1 MFEPKGRTTV
11 PDLSTLARE
20 IAWPLAILIAWLA
33 GEAVFRWARLSRIST
48 YGLAGFLMAGSQFGL
63 LPSSSGPE
71 ILLLAHIAFGLIL
84 FEVGYRFNLRW
95 LRANPWLGVTCLAE
109 AGLTFGA
116 VYLLA
121 LAFDTSRL
129 TALLLA
135 SLSMATSPA
144 TVLRVINEHCG
155 SGQVTERLLHLSALN
170 CVLAVFVFKVVV
182 GLAVFRT
189 SGNLGDA
196 ISSSLH
202 LLLLSA
208 ALGVVPG
215 LLMPTLLRWLGRATQ
230 DATLAFAIAVIA
242 LVALVHA
249 LKLSPVLAALTFGL
263 VARHRRIVMSQT
275 QRNFGPLGDLLAVL
289 LFVFI
294 AATLEWRVVMAG
306 LGIGLSLVLVR
317 ALAKLAGVLLFS
329 HLSGI
334 SLHKGLL
341 LGIALGPFSAFV
353 ILVLEQT
360 RYLGINLF
368 DQLAPL
374 ATAALVLEILGPLLA
389 QSALFLAHEV
399 QVKGDH

>member
-1 MFEPKGRTTV
+1 M
-11 PDLSTLARE
+11 PDVSALARE
-20 IAWPLAILIAWLA
+20 MAWPLAMLIAWLA
-33 GEAVFRWARLSRIST
+33 GETVFRWVRLSRISV
-48 YGLAGFLMAGSQFGL
+48 YGLAGFLMAAPQLGL
-63 LPSSSGPE
+63 LPNSLEPG
-71 ILLLAHIAFGLIL
+71 IFLLAHIAFGLIL

-95 LRANPWLGVTCLAE
+95 LRANPWLGVTCVAE

-144 TVLRVINEHCG
+144 TVLRVINEQGG

-189 SGNLGDA
+189 SGNLGGA
-196 ISSSLH
+196 ISSSLY
-202 LLLLSA
+202 LLFLSA
-208 ALGVVPG
+208 ALGVAPG

-263 VARHRRIVMSQT
+263 VARHRRLVMSQT

-294 AATLEWRVVMAG
+294 AATLEWRVVVAG
-306 LGIGLSLVLVR
+306 LGLGLSLVLVR

-334 SLHKGLL
+334 SLYKGVL

-374 ATAALVLEILGPLLA
+374 ATAALVLEIVGPLLT
-389 QSALFLAHEV
+389 QSALVLAHEV
-399 QVKGDH
+399 RDKGEP

>member
-1 MFEPKGRTTV
+1 M
-11 PDLSTLARE
+11 PDISTLARE
-20 IAWPLAILIAWLA
+20 MAWPLAILFAWLA
-33 GEAVFRWARLSRIST
+33 GEAAFRWARLSRISI
-48 YGLAGFLMAGSQFGL
+48 YGLGGFLMASSQLGL
-63 LPSSSGPE
+63 LPSSSEPG
-71 ILLLAHIAFGLIL
+71 IFLLVHIAFALTL

-95 LRANPWLGVTCLAE
+95 LRTNPWLGVTCLAE

-135 SLSMATSPA
+135 SVSMATSPA
-144 TVLRVINEHCG
+144 TVLRVINEQCG

-189 SGNLGDA
+189 SGNLWDA
-196 ISSSLH
+196 ISSSLY

-208 ALGVVPG
+208 ALGAVPG

-230 DATLAFAIAVIA
+230 DATLAFAIAIIA

-263 VARHRRIVMSQT
+263 VARHRRLVMSQT

-334 SLHKGLL
+334 SLYKGLL

-374 ATAALVLEILGPLLA
+374 ATAALVLEIVGPLLT
-389 QSALFLAHEV
+389 QSALVLAHEV
-399 QVKGDH
+399 QVKGEH

>member
-11 PDLSTLARE
+11 PDLSTLARL

-95 LRANPWLGVTCLAE
+95 LRANPRLGVTCLAE

-121 LAFDTSRL
+121 LAFDTSQL

-215 LLMPTLLRWLGRATQ
+215 VLMPTLLRWLGRATQ

-249 LKLSPVLAALTFGL
+249 LKLSPVLAALAFGL

-294 AATLEWRVVMAG
+294 AATLEWRVVMGG

-334 SLHKGLL
+334 SLHKGFL

-374 ATAALVLEILGPLLA
+374 ATAALVLEILGPLLT